1 MAVIKASKVEFQVL
15 KQDIPGAAAKYVMTL
30 SYEPEGFKS
39 KEILNIVLADET
51 PYIDIGVETETASTE
66 LTILFLANIFSIE
79 LASLGTSEHNCVP
92 SRSSRPKSVLTRSI
106 RTGFIFCSQNNATK
120 FIIATVMLS
129 PLLPV

>member
-51 PYIDIGVETETASTE
+51 PYIDIGVETETATR
-66 LTILFLANIFSIE
+66 ILQ
-79 LASLGTSEHNCVP
+79 
-92 SRSSRPKSVLTRSI
+92 
-106 RTGFIFCSQNNATK
+106 RTGPNCGEHHDGPEIRSPEDIYYQEKIKLTPEDREWRTK
-120 FIIATVMLS
+120 E
-129 PLLPV
+129 